1 MNEGL
6 SYFSGRLAQQHLD
19 DLRRDAAKQR
29 LVRSVRRQRRQR
41 RQRVGAHA
49 GLRPATAR

>member
-41 RQRVGAHA
+41 VGAHA